1 MGEQPKVLFV
11 AHVREIGEIKKGVDL
26 NNERSV
32 EENKQDQ
39 AKTSTTEPVMIAKG
53 LRPLS

>member
-1 MGEQPKVLFV
+1 MGEQPKVSLV

-32 EENKQDQ
+32 EENRIRQKQAPRSQ
-39 AKTSTTEPVMIAKG
+39 
-53 LRPLS
+53 